1 MSSIDLRHLILMAA
15 SAAALSGC
23 AGGSLKDAGGSMLT
37 PTQQYAPK
45 VEETPETLALA
56 VHPAGVSETQRRAI
70 AVFAD
75 KYRADGPGE
84 LTLRVPQSPAGAGG
98 ADNLTPTRM
107 AAQVVTALESLGISR
122 AHVRVA
128 AYDPAADPVAPV
140 VLSYLHYAVAA
151 MDCSRTWNNV
161 GATGSNKPTTNFGC
175 SNTANF
181 AAMVADPRDLLRP
194 VPLDPS
200 DNTRRQVVL
209 GKYRQGE
216 LTSTQK
222 DAQASGTVSKAVN

>member
-1 MSSIDLRHLILMAA
+1 MSSIDLRRLTLLAA

-23 AGGSLKDAGGSMLT
+23 AGGALKEAGGSMLT

-56 VHPAGVSETQRRAI
+56 VHQTGVSEAQRRAI

-75 KYRADGPGE
+75 KYRADAPGE
-84 LTLRVPQSPAGAGG
+84 LTLRVPQSAAGAG
-98 ADNLTPTRM
+98 DNLTPTRM
-107 AAQVVTALESLGISR
+107 AAQVVTALESVGVSR
-122 AHVRVA
+122 THVRVA

-140 VLSYLHYAVAA
+140 VLTYWRYAATAV
-151 MDCSRTWNNV
+151 DCSTTWNNV
-161 GATGSNKPTTNFGC
+161 GATGANKPTTNFGC
-175 SNTANF
+175 STTANF
-181 AAMVADPRDLLRP
+181 AAMVADPRDILRP
-194 VPLDPS
+194 VPLDPA

-209 GKYRQGE
+209 GKYRAGE

-222 DAQASGTVSKAVN
+222 DDQASGTVSKAVQ

>member
-15 SAAALSGC
+15 SAAVLTGC

-37 PTQQYAPK
+37 PTQQYAAK

-70 AVFAD
+70 AAFAD
-75 KYRADGPGE
+75 KYRAEAPGE
-84 LTLRVPQSPAGAGG
+84 LTLRVPQSGAAGG
-98 ADNLTPTRM
+98 DNLTPTRM
-107 AAQVVTALESLGISR
+107 AAQVVTALESVGISR
-122 AHVRVA
+122 TNVRVA
-128 AYDPAADPVAPV
+128 AYDPATDPAAPV
-140 VLSYLHYAVAA
+140 VLSYSRYAATIP
-151 MDCSRTWNNV
+151 DCSQTWNNV

-175 SNTANF
+175 STTANF
-181 AAMVADPRDLLRP
+181 AAMVADPRDILRP
-194 VPLDPS
+194 VPLDPA
-200 DNTRRQVVL
+200 DNSRRQVVL

-222 DAQASGTVSKAVN
+222 DAQASGTVSKAVP